1 MTTFSGANPILDTS
15 YDFGENSGMDTER
28 PKQERLQAPT
38 KPELADRFA
47 NQVTVLSR
55 KVDRKRKLGKG
66 PLLNAIATWFL
77 EQPVEEQVRIAN
89 EGMRL
94 YADIP
99 GEEVRGSARPETVL
113 VEASKGLPGALL
125 KSDGNRSKAKSK

>member
-1 MTTFSGANPILDTS
+1 MIELSYITRVLDTVWGN
-15 YDFGENSGMDTER
+15 DKNLKMETDK

-38 KPELADRFA
+38 KPILADRFEKQA
-47 NQVTVLSR
+47 IDLAR
-55 KVDRKRKLGKG
+55 LVDRKRKLGKG

-94 YADIP
+94 YAAFP
-99 GEEVRGSARPETVL
+99 GIEARSKPKQRELLGEPDGLTGTVL
-113 VEASKGLPGALL
+113 PKN
-125 KSDGNRSKAKSK
+125 GNSAKPKRK